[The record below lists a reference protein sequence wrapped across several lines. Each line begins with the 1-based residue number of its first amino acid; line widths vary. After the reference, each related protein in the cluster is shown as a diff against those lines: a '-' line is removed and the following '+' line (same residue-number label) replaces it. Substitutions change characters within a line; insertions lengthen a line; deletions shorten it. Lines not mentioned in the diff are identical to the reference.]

1 MLGSSSIA
9 LATSEQIIALWIK
22 FIKYNSIQFDPGVDP
37 YESSK
42 FADTL
47 YMEVLVGA

>member
-9 LATSEQIIALWIK
+9 LATFVQIIPLWIK
-22 FIKYNSIQFDPGVDP
+22 FIKFNSIQFDPGVDP

-47 YMEVLVGA
+47 WKF